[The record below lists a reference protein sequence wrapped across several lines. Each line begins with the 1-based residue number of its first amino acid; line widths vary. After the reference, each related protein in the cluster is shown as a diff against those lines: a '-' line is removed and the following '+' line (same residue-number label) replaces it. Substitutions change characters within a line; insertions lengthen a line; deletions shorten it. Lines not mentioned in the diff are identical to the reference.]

1 MVVSAIQPGS
11 GSSSSVS
18 SGSSYNSSG
27 TSVTGTYGTLTIG
40 ADGSYTYVAD
50 QSAADDLDAG
60 DQVTDVFTYT
70 VSNGTQQDTATITI
84 TVTGVN
90 DAPVAVDDTD
100 AVLEDATVTKTGA
113 QDDVM
118 NDDSDADDSATL
130 SVTNISHSN
139 GNTGSVTSSST
150 YASNGREIVGTY
162 GTLTIGADGSYT
174 YTADQSAADDLDAGD
189 QVTDV
194 FTYTLS
200 DGTAT
205 DTATLT
211 ITVTGVND
219 TPVAQNDVGVIAED
233 STLTVTN
240 SDNANVSGSYD
251 ATGEHSGDVIDTSSS
266 SHTDSDADD
275 SASLNITQ
283 IKKDGGSDSSV
294 SSGSSY
300 NSSGTSVTGT
310 YGTLTIGADGSYTYI
325 ADQAAADALD
335 AGDSADDVFVY
346 TLSDGTAT
354 TTANI
359 TISVLGI
366 NDDPAAVNDTDTVSE
381 GATVTKT
388 GSQDDV
394 LADDTDADDSSSLTV
409 TAIQPSGGSSSSVTS
424 SSTYDSNGTTV
435 TGTYGTLTI
444 GADGSYT
451 YTANQ
456 DAADALDDSESATDV
471 FTYTVSDGTSTDT
484 ATITITVNGSNDAP
498 VARNDTGTVE
508 EDATLTVS
516 DGDNANAV
524 TAATYVDAFDIS
536 SQEFN
541 PQGFTFSNDG
551 TKMFLTGNN
560 GDDVNEYTLS
570 TGFDVSTASF
580 VDSFDISSQEEGPRD
595 LAFNAD
601 GTKMFVVGVLGDD
614 VNEYT
619 LSTAFDVSTSTFVDS
634 FDISSQENSPTGLAF
649 SKDGTKMFV
658 AGNGGDDINEYTLS
672 TGFDVSTASFVDSF
686 DVSSQDTAPNGLTF
700 NSDGTKMY
708 VVGNQGND
716 INEYDLTL
724 GFDVSTASFVGA
736 LDVSSQDTAPKAISF
751 NHDGT
756 KLFVLGTTNKSIF
769 EYTLTS
775 PFSLINVDAEHS
787 GDVINTSNTSSYDTD
802 VDVETLTV
810 SAVRVGS
817 SEGSGTAG
825 TVGSALTG
833 TYGQLTL
840 NANGSY
846 TYVANQSAADDLDAG
861 DIVYDYFNYTV
872 SDGDATDIA
881 VITIT
886 VIGVNDTPVAVNDTG
901 AVDEDATLTVLGSGD
916 DALYDD
922 TDADD
927 SDSLSVTA
935 IAPSGGSTST
945 VSESSTYAS
954 GGTTVTGTYGTLT
967 IGADGSYTYTADQ
980 SAADDL
986 DLNDTATDVFTYTVS
1001 DGANTTTATITIT
1014 VTGINDDPVAQNDV
1028 GFILEDSTLTVAN
1041 SANANVSGSYDAT
1054 GEHSGDVI
1062 DTSSS
1067 SHTDSD
1073 ADDSAS
1079 LTVTAVRVGST
1090 EGSGTAGTVGQALTG
1105 TYGQLTLN
1113 ANGSYTYVANQAAAD
1128 ALDVNDTVTDTF
1140 NYTVSDGTAT
1150 DIAVITITVIGIND
1164 TPTAVNDTDSVNE
1177 DETVTKQGTQD
1188 DVLNDDTDPDD
1199 SSSLVVTNISHTN
1212 GNSSTVS
1219 TSTTYS
1225 DGTSIVGTYGTLTIG
1240 ADGSYTYTAD
1250 QDAAD
1255 SIADGSSET
1264 DVFTYTIS
1272 DGNGGTD
1279 TATLTI
1285 TVNGSDNEVVGVTDT
1300 GAVDAE
1306 STLTKGVTS
1315 AGTLSNDTDNGS
1327 PALSVGEASVSAIRT
1342 GTESGSGT
1350 SGTVGSALVGTY
1362 GTLTLNSDGTYTY
1375 TADQDAAKA
1384 LDPTQTAVDYFTYT
1398 ITDGTS
1404 TDQAEIQ
1411 ITVTGI
1417 NDAPTSTT
1425 PATIFATENQ
1435 QINIQTKIFFSD
1447 PDPSST
1453 TYGQLT
1459 YSVSGL
1465 PSGVSINSNGKVSGM
1480 LTQGTYT
1487 FTVTATDGGNLSTQ
1501 QTFTIEVSKRAP
1513 GEGENPKPLKIN
1525 KKTIEKKVANKT
1537 VVFNERVEP
1546 VKLVTENLDV
1556 GNSLESIIKEYTF
1569 NGGMRVVDV
1578 AVQDLSS
1585 NNSDDPTPMNKSFL
1599 NEGTVLGFAIG
1610 DDYRLN
1616 VKQYTATMENGAAV
1630 PDWVKIDP
1638 KTGQTI
1644 VQFPENIYSIDIK
1657 IIAIDK
1663 DNTTREINV
1672 TLDQSSI
1679 KPDKSLKRSLESFID
1694 RSATLKSEVFIDNNG
1709 KMQLNALN
1717 KNQIDLNRTANLNN
1731 SEIVDIDNNAN
1742 NNTTL
1747 STLKLASIDKNLDKI
1762 TVKIDDDKR
1771 NQVVKYSLSIPEQG
1785 LTLNNQ
1791 IPNWLKINAET
1802 GEIEAT
1808 PPQGLD
1814 NIKLQI
1820 IAEDEDGT
1828 LRTLEVD
1835 LDLSSND
1842 QSKLPSKTVIDTEL
1856 EKFASLQ
1863 DQIHVKYND
1872 YENYG
1877 DKIVKITSQFY
1888 FNIIFLH

>member
-1 MVVSAIQPGS
+1 
-11 GSSSSVS
+11 
-18 SGSSYNSSG
+18 
-27 TSVTGTYGTLTIG
+27 
-40 ADGSYTYVAD
+40 
-50 QSAADDLDAG
+50 
-60 DQVTDVFTYT
+60 
-70 VSNGTQQDTATITI
+70 
-84 TVTGVN
+84 
-90 DAPVAVDDTD
+90 
-100 AVLEDATVTKTGA
+100 
-113 QDDVM
+113 
-118 NDDSDADDSATL
+118 
-130 SVTNISHSN
+130 
-139 GNTGSVTSSST
+139 
-150 YASNGREIVGTY
+150 
-162 GTLTIGADGSYT
+162 
-174 YTADQSAADDLDAGD
+174 
-189 QVTDV
+189 
-194 FTYTLS
+194 
-200 DGTAT
+200 
-205 DTATLT
+205 
-211 ITVTGVND
+211 
-219 TPVAQNDVGVIAED
+219 
-233 STLTVTN
+233 
-240 SDNANVSGSYD
+240 
-251 ATGEHSGDVIDTSSS
+251 
-266 SHTDSDADD
+266 
-275 SASLNITQ
+275 
-283 IKKDGGSDSSV
+283 
-294 SSGSSY
+294 
-300 NSSGTSVTGT
+300 
-310 YGTLTIGADGSYTYI
+310 
-325 ADQAAADALD
+325 
-335 AGDSADDVFVY
+335 
-346 TLSDGTAT
+346 
-354 TTANI
+354 
-359 TISVLGI
+359 
-366 NDDPAAVNDTDTVSE
+366 
-381 GATVTKT
+381 
-388 GSQDDV
+388 
-394 LADDTDADDSSSLTV
+394 
-409 TAIQPSGGSSSSVTS
+409 
-424 SSTYDSNGTTV
+424 
-435 TGTYGTLTI
+435 
-444 GADGSYT
+444 
-451 YTANQ
+451 
-456 DAADALDDSESATDV
+456 
-471 FTYTVSDGTSTDT
+471 
-484 ATITITVNGSNDAP
+484 
-498 VARNDTGTVE
+498 
-508 EDATLTVS
+508 
-516 DGDNANAV
+516 
-524 TAATYVDAFDIS
+524 
-536 SQEFN
+536 
-541 PQGFTFSNDG
+541 
-551 TKMFLTGNN
+551 MFG
-560 GDDVNEYTLS
+560 
-570 TGFDVSTASF
+570 
-580 VDSFDISSQEEGPRD
+580 
-595 LAFNAD
+595 
-601 GTKMFVVGVLGDD
+601 VGVLGDD

-634 FDISSQENSPTGLAF
+634 FDISSQEDSPTGLAF

-736 LDVSSQDTAPKAISF
+736 LDVSSQDSAPKAISF

-756 KLFVLGTTNKSIF
+756 KLFVLGTTNRSIF

-872 SDGDATDIA
+872 SDGDVTDIA

-886 VIGVNDTPVAVNDTG
+886 VIGVNDTPVAVDDTG
-901 AVDEDATLTVLGSGD
+901 VVDEDATLTVLGSGD

-1028 GFILEDSTLTVAN
+1028 GFILEDGTLTVAN
-1041 SANANVSGSYDAT
+1041 SANANVSGSYDST

-1062 DTSSS
+1062 NTSSS

-1090 EGSGTAGTVGQALTG
+1090 EGSGTAGTIGQALTG

-1113 ANGSYTYVANQAAAD
+1113 ANGSYTYVANQSAAD

-1150 DIAVITITVIGIND
+1150 DIAVITITVIGDND
-1164 TPTAVNDTDSVNE
+1164 GPTAVNDTDSVNE

-1188 DVLNDDTDPDD
+1188 DVLNDDTDPDA
-1199 SSSLVVTNISHTN
+1199 SASLVVTNISHTN

-1342 GTESGSGT
+1342 GTEAGSGT

-1404 TDQAEIQ
+1404 TDKAEIQ

-1742 NNTTL
+1742 SNTTL

-1785 LTLNNQ
+1785 LTLENQ
-1791 IPNWLKINAET
+1791 IPTWLKINAET

-1877 DKIVKITSQFY
+1877 DKIVKIAS
-1888 FNIIFLH
+1888 

>member
-736 LDVSSQDTAPKAISF
+736 LDVSSQDSAPKAISF

-1014 VTGINDDPVAQNDV
+1014 VTGINDDPVAENDV

-1877 DKIVKITSQFY
+1877 DKIVKIASQFY